1 MSDHLDRAADDT
13 QARAAVVIEQATPAD
28 VPGYRMRYAVDAARA
43 LAAAGLLASPEHD
56 AAVAALPLPGD
67 GCSCTPHEQSAGGVY
82 TEYLLE
88 YEPACP
94 EHSEHLWDPTQGVWV
109 LRSERDA
116 AVAARAWDEGFTRGF
131 YIGTSPLWVEEFDAS
146 ALDVTNPYERE
157 AGESD
162 ADA

>member
-1 MSDHLDRAADDT
+1 MTDHLDRAAEVI
-13 QARAAVVIEQATPAD
+13 AAQMHGLTTPSMCR
-28 VPGYRMRYAVDAARA
+28 GIARA
-43 LAAAGLLASPEHD
+43 LEEAGLLVTPERD

-116 AVAARAWDEGFTRGF
+116 AVAAKAPREAAEEVYGDDRAAGP
-131 YIGTSPLWVEEFDAS
+131 YSHPLSAAS
-146 ALDVTNPYERE
+146 WLRERADWIERE

>member
-1 MSDHLDRAADDT
+1 MTDHLDRAAEVI
-13 QARAAVVIEQATPAD
+13 AAQMHGLTTPSMCR
-28 VPGYRMRYAVDAARA
+28 GIARA
-43 LAAAGLLASPEHD
+43 LEEAGLLVTPERD
-56 AAVAALPLPGD
+56 AAVAAPPLPGD

-94 EHSEHLWDPTQGVWV
+94 EHSEHLWDPTQGAWV

-116 AVAARAWDEGFTRGF
+116 AVALREAADDVYASSGEGQWPKPSVIAYLRDRADR
-131 YIGTSPLWVEEFDAS
+131 IG
-146 ALDVTNPYERE
+146 RE